1 MNIYDPADD
10 IRYVHLAGPA
20 DARSARAGS
29 TTPRTSPP
37 SDTSVSRRGPGWSTA
52 VFTSEETGQELN
64 HAGSGGGTEATEG
77 WRSASTEQVARRA
90 ACAAHAHSAAGRRTS
105 ARQRQTVAGVTVPD
119 TKLAREAADLVRAAT
134 TDLVYHHSR
143 RVYFWGSL
151 QGRNRGLSY
160 DPELLYI
167 GGMFRFE
174 VDSAD
179 EARRFLQGNGV
190 PEDSIRRV
198 WTAIALHTTPGI
210 PEFMEPEV
218 ALVTA
223 GVEYDV
229 LGIGYHDVSD
239 ADRAEIVAL
248 HPRPDF
254 KRNILQAFTE
264 GIAPKPETTFGN
276 VKADVLQRFVCGYQ
290 RANFVDIIENSDW
303 PE

>member
-1 MNIYDPADD
+1 M
-10 IRYVHLAGPA
+10 
-20 DARSARAGS
+20 
-29 TTPRTSPP
+29 
-37 SDTSVSRRGPGWSTA
+37 
-52 VFTSEETGQELN
+52 FTSGQT
-64 HAGSGGGTEATEG
+64 A
-77 WRSASTEQVARRA
+77 
-90 ACAAHAHSAAGRRTS
+90 
-105 ARQRQTVAGVTVPD
+105 AGVTVPD
-119 TKLAREAADLVRAAT
+119 TKLAREATDLVREST

-143 RVYFWGSL
+143 RVFWFATL
-151 QGRNRGLSY
+151 QGRNRGLSF

-167 GGMFRFE
+167 GAMFHDLGLNEQFRGSGRRFE

-179 EARRFLQGNGV
+179 EARRFLQGHGV

-210 PEFMEPEV
+210 PQFMEPEV

-229 LGIGYHDVSD
+229 LGIGYHDISD
-239 ADRAEIVAL
+239 ANRAEITAL

-254 KRNILQAFTE
+254 KRSILQAFTE

-276 VKADVLQRFVCGYQ
+276 VKADVLERFVPGYR

>member
-1 MNIYDPADD
+1 
-10 IRYVHLAGPA
+10 
-20 DARSARAGS
+20 
-29 TTPRTSPP
+29 
-37 SDTSVSRRGPGWSTA
+37 
-52 VFTSEETGQELN
+52 
-64 HAGSGGGTEATEG
+64 
-77 WRSASTEQVARRA
+77 VA
-90 ACAAHAHSAAGRRTS
+90 
-105 ARQRQTVAGVTVPD
+105 VPD
-119 TKLAREAADLVRAAT
+119 TKLAREATELVRDTT

-143 RVYFWGSL
+143 RVFWFGSL
-151 QGRNRGLSY
+151 QGRNRGLSF

-167 GGMFRFE
+167 GAMFHDLGLNEQFHGSGRRFE

-179 EARRFLQGNGV
+179 EARRFLQGHGA

-198 WTAIALHTTPGI
+198 WTAIALHTTPAI

-229 LGIGYHDVSD
+229 LGIGYYDVSD
-239 ADRAEIVAL
+239 ADRAEVTAL

-254 KRNILQAFTE
+254 KRNILAAFTE

-276 VKADVLQRFVCGYQ
+276 VKADVLERFVPGY
-290 RANFVDIIENSDW
+290 RRGNFVDVIENSPW